1 MLALLSVLGGL
12 AFRIR
17 GGGLVNL
24 KSTFLSRLVWCAV
37 SAALIMFLYKD
48 WFLALR
54 VVPELYLGLAI
65 CGWGSYM
72 DLGRMP
78 LKDDERMK
86 KVVAWFARKFND
98 GSKEYD
104 TIGLTLRGLLV
115 PLFAG
120 IDIFIT
126 QGNGMWLFTGAAMPL
141 FYALGWAVFKK
152 KPTEA
157 AEYMYG
163 THMWLMQLLGRI

>member
-1 MLALLSVLGGL
+1 MLALASVLGGL

-24 KSTFLSRLVWCAV
+24 GSTFLSRLVWCVA
-37 SAALIMFLYKD
+37 SALLVMFLYND

-54 VVPELYLGLAI
+54 VIPELFLGLAI

-78 LKDDERMK
+78 LKDNERLK
-86 KVVAWFARKFND
+86 KIVAWLAGKFQD

-104 TIGLTLRGLLV
+104 AIGLALRGLLV

-120 IDIFIT
+120 IDIFLT
-126 QGNGMWLFTGAAMPL
+126 QGNSFWLFTGVAMPL
-141 FYALGWAVFKK
+141 FYAIGWKVFKK

-157 AEYMYG
+157 GEYMYG
-163 THMWLMQLLGRI
+163 TYLWLVQILGRI